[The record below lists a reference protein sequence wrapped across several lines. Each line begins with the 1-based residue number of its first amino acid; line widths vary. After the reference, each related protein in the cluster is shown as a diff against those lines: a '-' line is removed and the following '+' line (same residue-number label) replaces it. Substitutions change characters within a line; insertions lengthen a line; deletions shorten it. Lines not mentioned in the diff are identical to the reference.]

1 MCMTL
6 LTTTVT
12 DLSVLQNIN
21 WSAPSWDFIILLF
34 LVVASVI
41 FGLSLGRQRTVVTIV
56 SVYMA
61 LAVEK
66 YAPVVQAWLGD
77 GVDNNPIIKTVGF
90 LALFVLIFFLF
101 SHAGLMRNLVGNRG
115 DDGAWYHAV
124 ILSFTLVGLMI
135 AAVISYLP
143 PEATN
148 QLSDTTKR
156 LFVTQDAQFIWHVI
170 PLVVMTLVGKKLKR
184 RRRVYDDEGGY

>member
-1 MCMTL
+1 MPAL
-6 LTTTVT
+6 
-12 DLSVLQNIN
+12 DAIN
-21 WSAPSWDFIILLF
+21 WAAPSWDFIILLF

-66 YAPVVQAWLGD
+66 YAPVAANLLGD
-77 GVDNNPIIKTVGF
+77 GVAKNPMVQTVGF
-90 LALFVLIFFLF
+90 LTLFVIVFFLF

-115 DDGAWYHAV
+115 EDGAWYHSI
-124 ILSFTLVGLMI
+124 ILAFTLVGLMI

-143 PEATN
+143 PSSVE
-148 QLSDTTKR
+148 QLSENTRRAFATPEAQLLWHVVPLVAMTIVGKR
-156 LFVTQDAQFIWHVI
+156 L
-170 PLVVMTLVGKKLKR
+170 R
-184 RRRVYDDEGGY
+184 RRRRPAYDAEDV

>member
-1 MCMTL
+1 MPAL
-6 LTTTVT
+6 
-12 DLSVLQNIN
+12 DAIN
-21 WSAPSWDFIILLF
+21 WGAPSWDFIILLF

-66 YAPVVQAWLGD
+66 YAPVAEQMLGD
-77 GVDNNPIIKTVGF
+77 GIAKNPMIQAVGF
-90 LALFVLIFFLF
+90 LALFVLVFFLF

-115 DDGAWYHAV
+115 EDGAWYHSI
-124 ILSFTLVGLMI
+124 ILAFTLVGLMI

-143 PEATN
+143 PSALD
-148 QLSDTTKR
+148 QLSDNTKR
-156 LFVTQDAQFIWHVI
+156 AFATPEAQLIWHVV
-170 PLVVMTLVGKKLKR
+170 PLVAMTIVGKKLR
-184 RRRVYDDEGGY
+184 RRRRNAYEADDV